1 MVILNLLTWDENE
14 DMSEAIII
22 HPLAEG
28 AGKLVITG
36 FSDDSGLPKNFST
49 CKNIN
54 GN

>member
-1 MVILNLLTWDENE
+1 
-14 DMSEAIII
+14 MSEAITI

-36 FSDDSGLPKNFST
+36 FSDDSEDFLKIFFST

-54 GN
+54 GNL

>member
-14 DMSEAIII
+14 DMSEDIII

-36 FSDDSGLPKNFST
+36 FSDDSEDFLKILVHV
-49 CKNIN
+49 KI
-54 GN
+54 